1 MDREES
7 FGGAS
12 INGAKG
18 ATNDSRTTQQVCVCV
33 CVCVCVLGW
42 ASGLSAVK
50 RGRFKEEGSS
60 KISTSY
66 QGPRVVLRLI

>member
-33 CVCVCVLGW
+33 CVCVCVGLGER
-42 ASGLSAVK
+42 AK
-50 RGRFKEEGSS
+50 RG
-60 KISTSY
+60 
-66 QGPRVVLRLI
+66 

>member
-33 CVCVCVLGW
+33 GLGER
-42 ASGLSAVK
+42 AK
-50 RGRFKEEGSS
+50 RG
-60 KISTSY
+60 
-66 QGPRVVLRLI
+66 